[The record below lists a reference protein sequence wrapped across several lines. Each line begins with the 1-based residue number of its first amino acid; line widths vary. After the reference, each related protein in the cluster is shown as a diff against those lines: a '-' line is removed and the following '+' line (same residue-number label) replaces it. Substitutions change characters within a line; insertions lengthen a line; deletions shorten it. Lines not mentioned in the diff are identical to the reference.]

1 MSLTGLKET
10 TAKERRIFRIRQPHT
25 KEITKKEKRRRDSN
39 KSFAKM
45 CEGRKEKNPVRGKMM
60 KLNLIRSNKF

>member
-1 MSLTGLKET
+1 MSLTRWKKT

-39 KSFAKM
+39 KVSQRCAKA
-45 CEGRKEKNPVRGKMM
+45 ERRRTPFGVR
-60 KLNLIRSNKF
+60 